1 VKYNNLFDLSG
12 KVAVVTGGV
21 GLLGK
26 EFVMGLAGAGAL
38 TVIADA
44 NKVSAGRICEDF
56 KKHGFDVIYQYL
68 NITKEK
74 SISRL
79 IESIDNRYG
88 HIDIWVNNAY
98 PKTSDWGKKFQDIEP
113 ASWKK
118 NIDMHLFGYFMC
130 CKNIAEYM
138 KKQKSG
144 SIINL
149 SSIYGFLGPDFY
161 IYKDTAMT
169 MPAAYS
175 VIKGGIINFT
185 RYLASYYGKYKIR
198 INCISPGGVYCKQPR
213 VFVKRYIQ
221 NTPLGRMAYK
231 EDIVG
236 AVIYLA
242 SDSARYV
249 TGHNLVVDGGLSII

>member
-1 VKYNNLFDLSG
+1 
-12 KVAVVTGGV
+12 
-21 GLLGK
+21 
-26 EFVMGLAGAGAL
+26 
-38 TVIADA
+38 
-44 NKVSAGRICEDF
+44 
-56 KKHGFDVIYQYL
+56 
-68 NITKEK
+68 
-74 SISRL
+74 
-79 IESIDNRYG
+79 
-88 HIDIWVNNAY
+88 
-98 PKTSDWGKKFQDIEP
+98 
-113 ASWKK
+113 
-118 NIDMHLFGYFMC
+118 
-130 CKNIAEYM
+130 M